1 MSESFPASLKHMNLA
16 YMALADSI
24 DSIPFLTDGAVNWES
39 DPLAGLL
46 VEHGKLKRSELYQ
59 MQEVSQ
65 TRAEALGVAL
75 VKFGILSE
83 GDLAAALAELT
94 GLSVAPAQDYA
105 RIESIPDQL
114 PLRFLKS
121 AFAVPL
127 EFDDETLVLAM
138 AEPRDLDTIH
148 SISVT
153 VGRRIE
159 PRIGLYSHI
168 QNCLDGLA
176 ARDTAPEA
184 DADAGD
190 EDEFGAEDLLD
201 DVSHL
206 RELASEAPTIQT
218 VNRILQEAISI
229 GASDIHFE
237 PNSEG
242 LRVRYRV
249 DGALRFGE
257 TLPLASSAAINSRVK
272 IMARLDIAE
281 HRLPQDGRIQI
292 KISGRDINIRVS
304 TVPILYGESIVI
316 RILDK
321 SRVVYDYAF
330 LGLDADTQARFNQI
344 LANPTGIFLVTGPTG
359 SGKSTTLYTGLSQIN
374 SIEQKIITVEDPV
387 EYQLEG
393 VNQIAVHKK
402 IGLTFANVLKTI
414 LRQDPDIIM
423 VGEMRDTET
432 AHIAVQAA
440 LTGHLVLSSLHTN
453 DAVSGITRLLDMG
466 VEDYLVTST
475 VNAVFAQRLVRKLCD
490 HCKAAHAE
498 RSDELI
504 AVGCDECGHTGY
516 SGRIMIYELFEIDET
531 ARRMILAQAATDEI
545 RDQARAH
552 GMTTMREC
560 GMRLVADGVTSR
572 AEVLRVTSGD

>member
-1 MSESFPASLKHMNLA
+1 MNLA
-16 YMALADSI
+16 YIALADTV
-24 DSIPFLTDGAVNWES
+24 DSVPFLTDGTVDWEN
-39 DPLAGLL
+39 DPLAELL
-46 VEHGKLKRSELYQ
+46 LHGGKLKRSELYQ

-83 GDLAAALAELT
+83 GDLAAAMTELT
-94 GLSVAPAQDYA
+94 GLPVATAQDYA
-105 RIESIPDQL
+105 RIESIPEQL

-127 EFDDETLVLAM
+127 AFDDDTLLLAM

-168 QNCLDGLA
+168 QNRLDGLA
-176 ARDTAPEA
+176 AREMAPETD
-184 DADAGD
+184 DAAGE
-190 EDEFGAEDLLD
+190 EDEFGADELLD

-218 VNRILQEAISI
+218 VNRILQEGISI

-272 IMARLDIAE
+272 IMAKLDIAE
-281 HRLPQDGRIQI
+281 NRLPQDGRIQI

-330 LGLDADTQARFNQI
+330 LGLDADTQARFDRI

-374 SIEQKIITVEDPV
+374 SIEKKIITVEDPV

-393 VNQIAVHKK
+393 VNQIAVHAK
-402 IGLTFANVLKTI
+402 IGLTFANVLKTM

-432 AHIAVQAA
+432 ARIAVQAA
-440 LTGHLVLSSLHTN
+440 LTGHLVLSTLHTN

-475 VNAVFAQRLVRKLCD
+475 INAVFAQRLVRKLCQ
-490 HCKAAHAE
+490 HCREPNAGRAAE
-498 RSDELI
+498 MVP
-504 AVGCDECGHTGY
+504 VGCDACGHTGY
-516 SGRIMIYELFEIDET
+516 SGRVMIYELFEIDE
-531 ARRMILAQAATDEI
+531 AVRKMILAQAGTDEL
-545 RDQARAH
+545 RDKARAH
-552 GMTTMREC
+552 GMTTMHEC
-560 GMRLVADGVTSR
+560 GMRLVAEGITSR

>member
-1 MSESFPASLKHMNLA
+1 MNLA
-16 YMALADSI
+16 YIALADTV
-24 DSIPFLTDGAVNWES
+24 DSVPFLTDGTVDWEI
-39 DPLAGLL
+39 DPLAEVLL
-46 VEHGKLKRSELYQ
+46 EAGKLKRSELYQ

-83 GDLAAALAELT
+83 GDLAESLSQLT
-94 GLSVAPAQDYA
+94 GLPVTPAQDYA
-105 RIESIPDQL
+105 RIESLPEQL

-127 EFDDETLVLAM
+127 EFSDGTLVLAM

-168 QNCLDGLA
+168 QNCLDDLA
-176 ARDTAPEA
+176 ARESGPETGDTA
-184 DADAGD
+184 DD
-190 EDEFGAEDLLD
+190 EDEFGADELLE
-201 DVSHL
+201 DVSYL

-229 GASDIHFE
+229 GASDIHLE
-237 PNSEG
+237 PNSES

-257 TLPLASSAAINSRVK
+257 TLPLGSGAAINSRVK
-272 IMARLDIAE
+272 IMAKLDIAE

-321 SRVVYDYAF
+321 SRVVYDFDF
-330 LGLDADTQARFNQI
+330 LGLDAATLDAFNRI
-344 LANPTGIFLVTGPTG
+344 LATPTGIFLVTGPTG
-359 SGKSTTLYTGLSQIN
+359 SGKTTTLYTGLSQIN
-374 SIEQKIITVEDPV
+374 SIEKKIITVEDPI
-387 EYQLEG
+387 EYQFDG
-393 VNQIAVHKK
+393 VNQIAVHNK
-402 IGLTFANVLKTI
+402 IGLSFANVLKTI

-440 LTGHLVLSSLHTN
+440 LTGHLVLSTLHTN
-453 DAVSGITRLLDMG
+453 DAISGITRLLDMG

-475 VNAVFAQRLVRKLCD
+475 VNAVFAQRLVRKLCE
-490 HCKAAHAE
+490 HCKAPHADRDTE
-498 RSDELI
+498 MVP
-504 AVGCDECGHTGY
+504 VGCDDCGQTGY
-516 SGRIMIYELFEIDET
+516 RGRVMIYELFEIDEVI
-531 ARRMILAQAATDEI
+531 RKLILAQAGTDEL
-545 RDQARAH
+545 RDKTRAQ
-552 GMTTMREC
+552 GMSTMRDC
-560 GMRLVADGVTSR
+560 GMRLVAEGVTSR
-572 AEVLRVTSGD
+572 AEVLRVTSEN

>member
-1 MSESFPASLKHMNLA
+1 MNLA
-16 YMALADSI
+16 YIALAERVE
-24 DSIPFLTDGAVNWES
+24 SIPFLTAGTVDWES
-39 DPLAGLL
+39 DPLADQLL
-46 VEHGKLKRSELYQ
+46 DGGKLKRSELYQ

-94 GLSVAPAQDYA
+94 GLPVVAAQHYA
-105 RIESIPDQL
+105 RIESIPESL

-127 EFDDETLVLAM
+127 EYDDDRLVLAM

-148 SISVT
+148 SISIT

-176 ARDTAPEA
+176 AREALPEA
-184 DADAGD
+184 DAADDDAFD
-190 EDEFGAEDLLD
+190 TDDLLD

-218 VNRILQEAISI
+218 VNRLLQEAISI

-257 TLPLASSAAINSRVK
+257 TLPLATAAAINSRVK
-272 IMARLDIAE
+272 IMAKLDIAE

-292 KISGRDINIRVS
+292 KIAGRDINIRVS
-304 TVPILYGESIVI
+304 TVPILHGESIVI

-330 LGLDADTQARFNQI
+330 LGLDADTQARFERI

-393 VNQIAVHKK
+393 VNQIAVHAK
-402 IGLTFANVLKTI
+402 IGLSFANVLKTI

-432 AHIAVQAA
+432 ARIAVQAA
-440 LTGHLVLSSLHTN
+440 LTGHLVLSTLHTN

-490 HCKAAHAE
+490 DCKSPHAE
-498 RSDELI
+498 HAGEMV
-504 AVGCDECGHTGY
+504 AAGCDECGHTGY
-516 SGRIMIYELFEIDET
+516 RGRIMIYELFELDE
-531 ARRMILAQAATDEI
+531 AVRRMILAQAATDEL
-545 RDQARAH
+545 RQQARAN
-552 GMTTMREC
+552 GMTTMRDC
-560 GMRLVADGVTSR
+560 GLRLVAAGVTSR

>member
-1 MSESFPASLKHMNLA
+1 MNLA
-16 YMALADSI
+16 YIALSDKVE
-24 DSIPFLTDGAVNWES
+24 SIPFLTDGAVEWEN
-39 DPLAGLL
+39 DPLAGVL
-46 VEHGKLKRSELYQ
+46 VDNGKLKRSELYQ

-65 TRAEALGVAL
+65 TRAEALGIAL

-83 GDLAAALAELT
+83 SDLAEALAGLT
-94 GLSVAPAQDYA
+94 GLSVSTAQDYA
-105 RIESIPDQL
+105 AVATAPESL

-127 EFDDETLVLAM
+127 AWDDETLVLAM

-148 SISVT
+148 SVSVT

-168 QNCLDGLA
+168 QNCLEALA
-176 ARDTAPEA
+176 ARETGPETETA
-184 DADAGD
+184 DAD
-190 EDEFGAEDLLD
+190 EDAYGADDLLD

-249 DGALRFGE
+249 DGSLRFGE
-257 TLPLASSAAINSRVK
+257 TLPLGSSAAINSRVK
-272 IMARLDIAE
+272 IMAKLDIAE

-292 KISGRDINIRVS
+292 KIAGRDINIRVS

-321 SRVVYDYAF
+321 SRVNYDYEF
-330 LGLDADTQARFNQI
+330 LGLDADTLARFQHI
-344 LANPTGIFLVTGPTG
+344 LAIPTGIFLVTGPTG

-374 SIEQKIITVEDPV
+374 SIEKKIITVEDPI

-393 VNQIAVHKK
+393 VNQIAVHNK
-402 IGLTFANVLKTI
+402 IGLGFANVLKTI

-432 AHIAVQAA
+432 ARIAVQAA
-440 LTGHLVLSSLHTN
+440 LTGHLVLSTLHTN
-453 DAVSGITRLLDMG
+453 DAISGITRLLDMG

-475 VNAVFAQRLVRKLCD
+475 VNAVFAQRLVRRLCD
-490 HCKAAHAE
+490 HCKTEHPDSKGEMIAA
-498 RSDELI
+498 
-504 AVGCDECGHTGY
+504 GCDQCGHTGY
-516 SGRIMIYELFEIDET
+516 RGRTMIYELFEIDESI
-531 ARRMILAQAATDEI
+531 RKLILAHAGIDEL
-545 RDQARAH
+545 RAQARAL
-552 GMTTMREC
+552 GMTTMYER
-560 GMRLVADGVTSR
+560 GMRLAAEGVTSR
-572 AEVLRVTSGD
+572 AEVLRVTSED

>member
-1 MSESFPASLKHMNLA
+1 MKVELTAQSETAS
-16 YMALADSI
+16 
-24 DSIPFLTDGAVNWES
+24 SIPFFEQGTVDWEH
-39 DPLAGLL
+39 DPLAEVLL
-46 VEHGKLKRSELYQ
+46 DGSKLKRSELYQ

-83 GDLAAALAELT
+83 GDLAEALAELT
-94 GLSVAPAQDYA
+94 GLAVTPAQDYA
-105 RIESIPDQL
+105 RIESIPEQL

-127 EFDDETLVLAM
+127 EISDQTLVLAM
-138 AEPRDLDTIH
+138 AEPRDFDTIH
-148 SISVT
+148 SISVA

-168 QNCLDGLA
+168 QNCLDDLA
-176 ARDTAPEA
+176 AREAGPETGES
-184 DADAGD
+184 AGD
-190 EDEFGAEDLLD
+190 EDDFGADDLLD

-229 GASDIHFE
+229 GASDIHLE

-257 TLPLASSAAINSRVK
+257 TLPLGSSAAINSRVK

-321 SRVVYDYAF
+321 SRVAYDFDF
-330 LGLDADTQARFNQI
+330 LGLDADTLARFRHI
-344 LANPTGIFLVTGPTG
+344 LADPTGIFLVTGPTG

-374 SIEQKIITVEDPV
+374 SIEKKIITVEDPI

-393 VNQIAVHKK
+393 VNQIAVHNK
-402 IGLTFANVLKTI
+402 IGLSFANVLKTI

-432 AHIAVQAA
+432 ARIAVQAA
-440 LTGHLVLSSLHTN
+440 LTGHLVLSTLHTN

-475 VNAVFAQRLVRKLCD
+475 INAVFAQRLVRRLCE
-490 HCKAAHAE
+490 HCKAPHPERGAE
-498 RSDELI
+498 MV
-504 AVGCDECGHTGY
+504 AVGCDQCGNTGY
-516 SGRIMIYELFEIDET
+516 RGRIMIYELFEIGEPI
-531 ARRMILAQAATDEI
+531 RKLILAKAGTDQLRE
-545 RDQARAH
+545 QARTL
-552 GMTTMREC
+552 GMTTMYEC
-560 GMRLVADGVTSR
+560 GMRLAAEGIASR

>member
-1 MSESFPASLKHMNLA
+1 VEFVTQSETAGP
-16 YMALADSI
+16 
-24 DSIPFLTDGAVNWES
+24 IPFLARGTVDWEH
-39 DPLAGLL
+39 DPLAEVLL
-46 VEHGKLKRSELYQ
+46 DGGKLKRSELYQ

-83 GDLAAALAELT
+83 GDLAEALAELT
-94 GLSVAPAQDYA
+94 GLAVTPAQDYA
-105 RIESIPDQL
+105 RIESIPEQL

-127 EFDDETLVLAM
+127 EISDQTLVLAM

-168 QNCLDGLA
+168 QNCLDDLA
-176 ARDTAPEA
+176 AREAGPETDEA
-184 DADAGD
+184 AGG
-190 EDEFGAEDLLD
+190 EDDFGADDLLD

-229 GASDIHFE
+229 GASDIHLE

-257 TLPLASSAAINSRVK
+257 TLPLGSSSAINSRVK

-321 SRVVYDYAF
+321 SRVVYDFDF
-330 LGLDADTQARFNQI
+330 LGLDAATLDAFRRI
-344 LANPTGIFLVTGPTG
+344 LATPTGIFLVTGPTG

-374 SIEQKIITVEDPV
+374 SIEKKIITVEDPI

-393 VNQIAVHKK
+393 VNQIAVHNK

-432 AHIAVQAA
+432 ARIAVQAA
-440 LTGHLVLSSLHTN
+440 LTGHLVLSTLHTN

-475 VNAVFAQRLVRKLCD
+475 VNAVFAQRLVRKLCP
-490 HCKAAHAE
+490 HCKAPHSECA
-498 RSDELI
+498 DEMI
-504 AVGCDECGHTGY
+504 ATGCEQCGNTGY
-516 SGRIMIYELFEIDET
+516 RGRIMIYELFELDEPT
-531 ARRMILAQAATDEI
+531 RKLILAQAGSDEL
-545 RDQARAH
+545 REQARAF
-552 GMTTMREC
+552 GMSTMHDC
-560 GMRLVADGVTSR
+560 GMRLVAEGVTSR

>member
-1 MSESFPASLKHMNLA
+1 MNLA
-16 YMALADSI
+16 YIALSDKVE
-24 DSIPFLTDGAVNWES
+24 SIPFLTDGAVEWEN
-39 DPLAGLL
+39 DPLAGVL
-46 VEHGKLKRSELYQ
+46 VDNGKLKRSELYQ

-65 TRAEALGVAL
+65 TRAEALGIAL

-83 GDLAAALAELT
+83 SDLAEALAGLT
-94 GLSVAPAQDYA
+94 GLSVSTAQDYA
-105 RIESIPDQL
+105 AVATAPESL

-127 EFDDETLVLAM
+127 AWDDETLVLAM

-148 SISVT
+148 SVSVT

-168 QNCLDGLA
+168 QNCLEALA
-176 ARDTAPEA
+176 ARETGPETETA
-184 DADAGD
+184 DAD
-190 EDEFGAEDLLD
+190 EDAYGADDLLD

-249 DGALRFGE
+249 DGSLRFGE
-257 TLPLASSAAINSRVK
+257 TLPLGSSAAINSRVK
-272 IMARLDIAE
+272 IMAKLDIAE

-292 KISGRDINIRVS
+292 KIAGRDINIRVS

-321 SRVVYDYAF
+321 SRVNYDYEF
-330 LGLDADTQARFNQI
+330 LGLDADTLARFEHI
-344 LANPTGIFLVTGPTG
+344 LAIPTGIFLVTGPTG

-374 SIEQKIITVEDPV
+374 SIEKKIITVEDPI

-393 VNQIAVHKK
+393 VNQIAVHNK
-402 IGLTFANVLKTI
+402 IGLGFANVLKTI

-432 AHIAVQAA
+432 ARIAVQAA
-440 LTGHLVLSSLHTN
+440 AHQRRDLRHHPAARHGGRGLPRDL
-453 DAVSGITRLLDMG
+453 DRQRRIRPAPGAPAV
-466 VEDYLVTST
+466 
-475 VNAVFAQRLVRKLCD
+475 
-490 HCKAAHAE
+490 
-498 RSDELI
+498 
-504 AVGCDECGHTGY
+504 
-516 SGRIMIYELFEIDET
+516 
-531 ARRMILAQAATDEI
+531 
-545 RDQARAH
+545 RA
-552 GMTTMREC
+552 
-560 GMRLVADGVTSR
+560 L
-572 AEVLRVTSGD
+572 

>member
-1 MSESFPASLKHMNLA
+1 MNLA
-16 YMALADSI
+16 YMALADSVE
-24 DSIPFLTDGAVNWES
+24 SIPFLTDGAVDWES

-46 VEHGKLKRSELYQ
+46 VERGKLKRSELYQ

-65 TRAEALGVAL
+65 TRAEALGIAL

-83 GDLAAALAELT
+83 SDLAETLTRLT
-94 GLSVAPAQDYA
+94 GLSVAAAQDYA
-105 RIESIPDQL
+105 TVETVPESL

-127 EFDDETLVLAM
+127 NWDDEILVLAM

-148 SISVT
+148 SISIT

-168 QNCLDGLA
+168 QNCLEDLA
-176 ARDTAPEA
+176 AREAGPETETEGA
-184 DADAGD
+184 D
-190 EDEFGAEDLLD
+190 EDEYGRDDLLD

-218 VNRILQEAISI
+218 VNRLLQEAISN

-249 DGALRFGE
+249 DGALRFVE
-257 TLPLASSAAINSRVK
+257 TLPLASSAAINSRIK

-281 HRLPQDGRIQI
+281 QRLPQDGRIQI
-292 KISGRDINIRVS
+292 KIAGRDINIRVS

-321 SRVVYDYAF
+321 SRVEYDYEF
-330 LGLDADTQARFNQI
+330 LGLDADTLTRFEHI
-344 LANPTGIFLVTGPTG
+344 LAIPTGIFLVTGPTG

-374 SIEQKIITVEDPV
+374 SIEKKIITVEDPI

-393 VNQIAVHKK
+393 VNQIAVHNK
-402 IGLTFANVLKTI
+402 IGLGFANVLKTI

-432 AHIAVQAA
+432 ARIAVQAA
-440 LTGHLVLSSLHTN
+440 LTGHLVLSTLHTN
-453 DAVSGITRLLDMG
+453 DAISGITRLLDMG

-475 VNAVFAQRLVRKLCD
+475 VNAVFAQRLVRRLCE
-490 HCKAAHAE
+490 HCKTEHSDRKGEMVAA
-498 RSDELI
+498 
-504 AVGCDECGHTGY
+504 GCDQCGQTGY
-516 SGRIMIYELFEIDET
+516 RGRTMIYELFEIGEPL
-531 ARRMILAQAATDEI
+531 RKLILAQAGTDEL
-545 RDQARAH
+545 REQARAL
-552 GMTTMREC
+552 GMTTMYEC
-560 GMRLVADGVTSR
+560 GMRLVAEGITSR

>member
-1 MSESFPASLKHMNLA
+1 VNVTGKVKVEFVTQSDSASP
-16 YMALADSI
+16 
-24 DSIPFLTDGAVNWES
+24 IPFLLRGTVDWEH
-39 DPLAGLL
+39 DPLAEVLL
-46 VEHGKLKRSELYQ
+46 DGGKLKRSELYQ

-83 GDLAAALAELT
+83 TDLAEALDDLT
-94 GLSVAPAQDYA
+94 GLGIAAAQDYA
-105 RIESIPDQL
+105 TVETVPDSL

-127 EFDDETLVLAM
+127 SWDDETLVLAM

-168 QNCLDGLA
+168 QNCLDSLV
-176 ARDTAPEA
+176 ARETGPQTETSDS
-184 DADAGD
+184 D
-190 EDEFGAEDLLD
+190 EDDYGSDDLID

-218 VNRILQEAISI
+218 VNRLLQEAISI

-249 DGALRFGE
+249 DGALRLGE
-257 TLPLASSAAINSRVK
+257 TLPLGSSAAINSRVK

-292 KISGRDINIRVS
+292 KIAGRDINIRVS
-304 TVPILYGESIVI
+304 TVPTLYGEGIVI

-321 SRVVYDYAF
+321 SRVNYDYEF
-330 LGLDADTQARFNQI
+330 LGLDADTLARFQHI

-374 SIEQKIITVEDPV
+374 SIEKKIITVEDPI

-393 VNQIAVHKK
+393 VNQIAVHNK
-402 IGLTFANVLKTI
+402 IDLTFANVLKTI

-432 AHIAVQAA
+432 ARIAVQAA
-440 LTGHLVLSSLHTN
+440 LTGHLVLSTLHTN
-453 DAVSGITRLLDMG
+453 DAISGITRLLDMG

-475 VNAVFAQRLVRKLCD
+475 VNAVFAQRLVRRLCK
-490 HCKAAHAE
+490 HCKTEHPDSKGE
-498 RSDELI
+498 MV
-504 AVGCDECGHTGY
+504 AVGCDRCGHTGY
-516 SGRIMIYELFEIDET
+516 RGRTMIYELFEIDDSI
-531 ARRMILAQAATDEI
+531 RKLILTRAGTDQLRE
-545 RDQARAH
+545 QARAL
-552 GMTTMREC
+552 GMTTMHDC
-560 GMRLVADGVTSR
+560 GMRLVAEGLVSR